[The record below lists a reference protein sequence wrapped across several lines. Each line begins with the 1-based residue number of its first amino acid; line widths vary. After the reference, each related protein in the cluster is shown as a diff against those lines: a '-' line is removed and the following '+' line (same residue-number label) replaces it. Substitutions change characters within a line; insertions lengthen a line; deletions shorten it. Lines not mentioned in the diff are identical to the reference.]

1 MATYVT
7 GANTKFE
14 EKQIWIARTY
24 TRPLQEAVEGRNLFP
39 LKFREN
45 RGSIM
50 SSGYTLKHVYRNFG
64 VYDGDFRLKQV
75 KKHYIFNI
83 FIQLLRQS
91 FSKITNF

>member
-24 TRPLQEAVEGRNLFP
+24 TRPL
-39 LKFREN
+39 
-45 RGSIM
+45 
-50 SSGYTLKHVYRNFG
+50 RNFG